1 MIQCYKI
8 IANLIDTINE
18 TVFTNE
24 KKYEFLETRC
34 SFLDLII
41 EDLKR
46 YMTKRIKIRF
56 INQDIQTK
64 NNQIS
69 ITNNLNQDL
78 FSTVYEGFYNHRTN
92 IELRLNF
99 VKYIFPLLKEF
110 TKKDIDYHITNLWD
124 IFYDTE
130 YYEKIISI
138 SNSEKMDIEPG
149 YVPSEPSSTT
159 IREEEQN
166 IFLNIFND
174 NNDGS
179 ISRFSHTIAKYLFK
193 NILINERKFNPRK
206 INLNAFKIFI
216 KFFYLINQQE
226 NRIINLRLKYLVK
239 HFELFGQDFLWN
251 ILINTNRNDVR
262 LETAIVIM
270 NNNLNLIKYSS
281 DFSNK
286 IWSNFISKLL
296 LYFNACMDKYTA
308 NFKNNLNENAEG
320 IKGLLLLI
328 KKLLGKIDD
337 QYIISQE
344 EVFIS
349 NSGYEVQFRLPNKNQ
364 QKIMKIDK
372 NETIYDLRS
381 KISYFFDIPIMN
393 VGLKNARK
401 NILINCNED
410 VNLAYELIDR
420 NSIIDIVIIQN
431 PILKIN
437 ENPKNLILEN
447 GYLFDS
453 LFYILKNPE
462 CEFIN
467 DAWDLINLMP
477 RNKELENKISD
488 LGNKIFKKPEI
499 EFSECFDV
507 SSLYHLSY
515 SIQILKNILTQ
526 NNIEKWVMTFIKNNG
541 KLFFI
546 EVLSKLKQPFSK
558 NGGQIQQIDNN
569 LNYDLENEFGF
580 SSFYLQLILDI
591 LFLIDKI
598 SEFTKEKTALYHYEE
613 DSKL

>member
-420 NSIIDIVIIQN
+420 NSIIDIIIIQN